1 MIMITRSVFK
11 EGGVEVDVG
20 VDVVVGVEVK
30 VEVEKGVGDVV
41 EPVEEEDGVKESDRI
56 ETEL

>member
-20 VDVVVGVEVK
+20 VDVDVGVEVK

-41 EPVEEEDGVKESDRI
+41 EPVEVLLH
-56 ETEL
+56 T

>member
-20 VDVVVGVEVK
+20 VDVDVGVEVQLNAALQTSTL
-30 VEVEKGVGDVV
+30 
-41 EPVEEEDGVKESDRI
+41 DGVKESDRI